1 MGPSQTMMPLAKKST
16 KIVMD
21 MNPTIAKRQLT
32 IHTRSAASSRPSR
45 LFGH

>member
-1 MGPSQTMMPLAKKST
+1 MGPNQTMMPLATKST

-21 MNPTIAKRQLT
+21 TNPTIVKRQLT
-32 IHTRSAASSRPSR
+32 IHTLSAASYRPSW